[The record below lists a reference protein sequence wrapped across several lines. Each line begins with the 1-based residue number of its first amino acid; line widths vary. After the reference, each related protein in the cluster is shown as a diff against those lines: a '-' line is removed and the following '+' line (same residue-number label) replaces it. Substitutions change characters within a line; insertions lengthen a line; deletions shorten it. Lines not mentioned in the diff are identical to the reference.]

1 MSEEFVIREVV
12 IAEDAEKLATMW
24 KASDD
29 QWPGTWSGG
38 TDITPQMV
46 TEWYERE
53 GILNVHVVETAD
65 GSKIVGYCSFS
76 ECPEEKGAGY
86 IDLLNVQPD
95 YQKQSLARR
104 LLQNGVQRCLDLGFH
119 LLTLGTWSGNL

>member
-24 KASDD
+24 QASDN

-38 TDITPQMV
+38 TDITPHMV
-46 TEWYERE
+46 TESYERE
-53 GILNVHVVETAD
+53 DMLNVHVVETED
-65 GSKIVGYCSFS
+65 GSKIVGYCSFN
-76 ECPEEKGAGY
+76 ERPEQKGVGY

-95 YQKQSLARR
+95 YQKKSLARR
-104 LLQNGVQRCLDLGFH
+104 LLQNGIQRCLDLGFPA
-119 LLTLGTWSGNL
+119 LFRLCQ